1 MQKELEKHIIT
12 NLLVHYLFTS
22 IMKTIEVIGYKRANL
37 GKSDAKRIRGESNVP
52 CVLYGGKEQVH
63 FYSPMILFR
72 ELVYT
77 PEAAFVT
84 LNIEGDV
91 RTAILQDV
99 QFHPVSEIILH
110 ADFLELQDDKLIKM
124 DIPVK
129 FIGNAPGVLQGG
141 RLLPKLRKIRIKALP
156 KDMPESI
163 DVDISSLDLGKSVK
177 IKSIK
182 AEDFIIMNSP
192 NVTIATCDIPRVLK
206 GLREEEEEAAA
217 AAAEEEL
224 AQAALEGEED
234 AAPESATEEQ
244 E

>member
-1 MQKELEKHIIT
+1 MKIIE
-12 NLLVHYLFTS
+12 
-22 IMKTIEVIGYKRANL
+22 IIGYKRANL
-37 GKSDAKRIRGESNVP
+37 GKADAKRIREESSVP
-52 CVLYGGKEQVH
+52 CVLYGGKEQIH

-72 ELVYT
+72 DIVYT
-77 PEAAFVT
+77 PDAAFIK
-84 LNIEGDV
+84 LNIEGEV
-91 RTAILQDV
+91 FNAILQDI

-110 ADFLELQDDKLIKM
+110 ADFLELQEDKLIKM

-177 IKSIK
+177 IRSIK
-182 AEDFIIMNSP
+182 IENFIIMNSP

-206 GLREEEEEAAA
+206 GLREEEEAA

-224 AQAALEGEED
+224 LLESEEVEGEETEGEE
-234 AAPESATEEQ
+234 ATPEEKE
-244 E
+244 